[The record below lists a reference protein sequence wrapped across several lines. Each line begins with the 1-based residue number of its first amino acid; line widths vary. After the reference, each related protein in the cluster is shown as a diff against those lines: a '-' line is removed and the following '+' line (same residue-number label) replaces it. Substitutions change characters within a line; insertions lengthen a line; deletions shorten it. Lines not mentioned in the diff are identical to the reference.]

1 MTGIKAPTHPALT
14 TPHVI
19 QRVKKET
26 RDTFTLELTPS
37 PNGSGF
43 FFKPGQFNMLYM
55 AGVGEVP
62 ISISGDPREPEK
74 IIHTIRAY
82 GAVTNRMRSLKSGD
96 GLGVRG
102 PFGRPWPIDHL
113 IGHDILLIA
122 GGIGVAPLR
131 PVLYHILANR
141 GKYGRVILLYGERSP
156 GDLIYRRQIEQW
168 RGRLDLGVE
177 VTVDSARENWHGH
190 VGVVTTL
197 IPGLQFDSLNT
208 FALLCGPEI
217 MMHYTIKALEDRGL
231 TEARIYVS
239 MERHMKCGYGI
250 CGRCQLGP
258 VFVCRDG
265 PVFPFSQVKDL
276 FRRREM

>member
-1 MTGIKAPTHPALT
+1 MTGKPAQANLALT
-14 TPHVI
+14 TPHRV

-26 RDTFTLELTPS
+26 GDTFTLELAPC
-37 PNGSGF
+37 PDGSGF
-43 FFKPGQFNMLYM
+43 FFRPGQFNMLYM

-62 ISISGDPREPEK
+62 ISISGDPREPER

-82 GAVTNRMRSLKSGD
+82 GTVTNRMRSLKTGD
-96 GLGVRG
+96 SLGVRG
-102 PFGRPWPIDHL
+102 PFGRAWPIEHL
-113 IGHDILLIA
+113 IGHDIVLVA
-122 GGIGVAPLR
+122 GGIGIAPLR
-131 PVLYHILANR
+131 PVLYHILAHR
-141 GKYGRVILLYGERSP
+141 GKYGRVVLLYGERTP

-168 RGRLDLGVE
+168 RGRLDLEVA
-177 VTVDSARENWHGH
+177 VTVDSAREDWHGH

-197 IPGLQFDSLNT
+197 VPNVQFDPLNA

-217 MMHYTIKALEDRGL
+217 MMHYTIEALKDRGL
-231 TEARIYVS
+231 TEGRIYVS

-265 PVFPFSQVKDL
+265 PVFLFSQVKDL